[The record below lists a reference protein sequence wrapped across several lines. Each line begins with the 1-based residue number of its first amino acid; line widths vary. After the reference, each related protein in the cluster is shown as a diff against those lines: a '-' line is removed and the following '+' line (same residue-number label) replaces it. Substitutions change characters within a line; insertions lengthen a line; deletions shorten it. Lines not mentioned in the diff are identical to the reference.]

1 MSLSEEITMLRRRV
15 KEQDKEIRRLKEENE
30 FLEKTGKNQRM
41 IFLAL
46 KTEDGRITGKI
57 SFYSRLIPSI
67 CRCAGAGEW
76 GTSGRHCKG
85 IEKQV

>member
-1 MSLSEEITMLRRRV
+1 
-15 KEQDKEIRRLKEENE
+15 
-30 FLEKTGKNQRM
+30 M

-57 SFYSRLIPSI
+57 SFYCRLIPSI

-76 GTSGRHCKG
+76 RTSGRHCKG